1 MSLHTIRE
9 FMYKRNYLW
18 IYFHGKIQGK
28 CIFSS
33 FLFDGSVSGSAFGVC
48 WVGYVRIRDINGE
61 ALRFIVC
68 LRVYVR
74 CVWCVG
80 GFAAAKGTR
89 MNGTRWRNQV
99 AKLCEEGLVNHSSLS
114 TYVTKGYMC
123 HSLTIWLRFRIYN
136 IILRIMHGSSPILV
150 CVIHMRMRCDRTKN
164 IRRLFKF
171 IHTSTEMHIS
181 SEYYSCSWRFLWYKL
196 WANLLCCLCGMNAID
211 ERGIV

>member
-1 MSLHTIRE
+1 MEKYKENVYFRVFFLMAVFLGAHLVCAGLG
-9 FMYKRNYLW
+9 MYAYETSMAKHLDLL
-18 IYFHGKIQGK
+18 
-28 CIFSS
+28 C
-33 FLFDGSVSGSAFGVC
+33 VCVCMCGVC
-48 WVGYVRIRDINGE
+48 GVWVG
-61 ALRFIVC
+61 LP
-68 LRVYVR
+68 LP
-74 CVWCVG
+74 
-80 GFAAAKGTR
+80 KGHAW
-89 MNGTRWRNQV
+89 TRWRNQV